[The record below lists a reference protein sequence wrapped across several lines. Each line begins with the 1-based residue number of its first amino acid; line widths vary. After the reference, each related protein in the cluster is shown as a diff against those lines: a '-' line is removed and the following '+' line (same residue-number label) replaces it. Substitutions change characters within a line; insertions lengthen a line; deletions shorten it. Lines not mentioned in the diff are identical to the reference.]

1 MINYFLIGFYLSIF
15 TSLRFSLIGFGEI
28 LMIISLIIF
37 FLNKKIIL
45 NNYFSFIIK
54 IFWLPFFIIVFLS
67 TFYNFFISEFIN
79 YNLEKNIKYLSLNL
93 SSYLFILVTLTMLVS
108 ENFIKNYSSIK
119 TIINYFI
126 FFNLF
131 LLLLF
136 VLYFFEINFLASYIT
151 IYDGFAPFVENVHQI
166 VRVLI
171 FIPFLNLFLAT
182 SFKLNKYL
190 KFFLIINTII
200 VAYLILETNSFK
212 GQLSLLISC
221 VFFIF
226 VFLLKKIKFDNFIK
240 ILFTISLFLILII
253 YFSELLHNL
262 FIENDGDDIR
272 KILYI
277 NALLTSTTNLFLGH
291 GAGILLL
298 IENNYYEAHNTLLS
312 ILIQSGIVPFIL
324 FIIFFLKLLIKLY
337 NNIFLFSSLIASTPY
352 ILGGDILRNIQFWFF
367 LYLLVYF
374 NNFLKK
380 ENYLKKVNS

>member
-119 TIINYFI
+119 TIINYYI
-126 FFNLF
+126 FFNFF

-136 VLYFFEINFLASYIT
+136 VLYFFEINFLASNLR

-221 VFFIF
+221 VSFIF

-262 FIENDGDDIR
+262 FIENDGHDIR

-380 ENYLKKVNS
+380 KII